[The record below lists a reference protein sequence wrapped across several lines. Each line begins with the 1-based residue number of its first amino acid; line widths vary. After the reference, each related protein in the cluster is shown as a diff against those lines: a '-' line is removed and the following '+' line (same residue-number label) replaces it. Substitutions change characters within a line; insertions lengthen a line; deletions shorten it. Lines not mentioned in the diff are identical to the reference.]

1 MRSKW
6 IPSYSLVM
14 FAGRAALAATL
25 ALVCSLLLGL
35 HEPHWAAWT
44 AVSVG
49 LPARGDGLLKS
60 LNRAIGTAIGAP
72 TGVLLAF
79 AAHGSEPLLVGL
91 LAAWLAVS
99 VYAGLSLRHY
109 RAYAAVLAGY
119 SAVIIA
125 MSLTDQTGQLFEV
138 GRDRCAGIFIGI
150 ASTLLVLLLSRD
162 VQSGHASRRI
172 RRAIATA
179 CTWSADRL
187 VGLPRA
193 WAADGTGPQR
203 LRSQLS
209 DILAL
214 DGAVHSAVAES
225 PALWARA
232 GRLHKIVPAL
242 LDLLVVSRSVERNFE
257 EAAATNNP
265 ISEEVEVVVVKA
277 SVLLTSI
284 AVALTDDPAHDIEK
298 LPGFRLQAQALR
310 GMLVSIQARN
320 AIERRRIDLVSA
332 LLGATETALRTY
344 AALTG
349 EQGGVDTESYPP
361 PVYALDHSY
370 AIAAALRAG
379 FALLLAG
386 AIWIATGWQ
395 GGPLFV
401 AFTAIAIALFAIR
414 PDPRDTGRH
423 FLASGAVGAGAAF
436 LFYATVSPHLPHA
449 IGVSLAEG
457 GIVFLGI
464 VVASALSNAFWA
476 SGFCLVFLV
485 VSDPESIAHTTTA
498 AISAHALG
506 VLAGSALA
514 ALAFHL
520 VPSRR
525 LEQQWRKQR
534 LKRIADAIRA
544 LIASPVAQQ
553 TVEMRHAWQC
563 RSIDTLVRLALPAAS
578 VKEVDE
584 CMAWIEIGGE
594 LLKLKEASRVEPLP
608 LSARKSIDDLLT
620 DLQSLELQSWHVR
633 LIVADAEL
641 RDEKLAGNQHVLGT
655 RAVVLE
661 LASLIQRIAA
671 AESCANGAEYQLKSR
686 SNTVWQ

>member
-14 FAGRAALAATL
+14 FAGRVALAATL
-25 ALVCSLLLGL
+25 ALLCSLLLGL

-72 TGVLLAF
+72 TGVLLTF
-79 AAHGSEPLLVGL
+79 AAQGSEPLLVGL

-109 RAYAAVLAGY
+109 RAYAAVLTGY

-125 MSLTDQTGQLFEV
+125 MSLTGEAGQLFEV

-150 ASTLLVLLLSRD
+150 ASALLVLLLSRD

-179 CTWSADRL
+179 CTWAADRL
-187 VGLPRA
+187 AGLPRA
-193 WAADGTGPQR
+193 WASDGTGPQR
-203 LRSQLS
+203 LRNQLS
-209 DILAL
+209 DILTL

-232 GRLHKIVPAL
+232 GRLHKVVPAL
-242 LDLLVVSRSVERNFE
+242 LDLLVVSRSVERNFN
-257 EAAATNNP
+257 EAAASNNP
-265 ISEEVEVVVVKA
+265 ISEEVESAVATA
-277 SVLLTSI
+277 SALLTSI
-284 AVALTDDPAHDIEK
+284 AGALHDDPARDIEK
-298 LPGFRLQAQALR
+298 LPGFRRQAQALR
-310 GMLVSIQARN
+310 GMLVSIQAQN

-332 LLGATETALRTY
+332 LLGATETALRSY

-349 EQGGVDTESYPP
+349 ERGGVDTDGYPT
-361 PVYALDHSY
+361 PVYALDVSY
-370 AIAAALRAG
+370 AIAAGLRAG

-386 AIWIATGWQ
+386 AIWIGTGWQ

-423 FLASGAVGAGAAF
+423 FLASGAAGAGAAF
-436 LFYATVSPHLPHA
+436 LFYATASPLLPHA
-449 IGVSLAEG
+449 MGVSLAEG

-464 VVASALSNAFWA
+464 VIASLLSKTFWA

-485 VSDPESIAHTTTA
+485 VSDPETIAHTTTV

-525 LEQQWRKQR
+525 LEHQWRKQR
-534 LKRIADAIRA
+534 LRRIAGAIRA
-544 LIASPVAQQ
+544 LTASPIPRQAA
-553 TVEMRHAWQC
+553 EMRLAWQC
-563 RSIDTLVRLALPAAS
+563 HSIDTLVRLALPAAS
-578 VKEVDE
+578 VKEVKE

-594 LLKLKEASRVEPLP
+594 VLKLKEASRAGLLP
-608 LSARKSIDDLLT
+608 LNARKTIDDLLT
-620 DLQSLELQSWHVR
+620 DLQSLELQSWHTR
-633 LIVADAEL
+633 LLVADAEL
-641 RDEKLAGNQHVLGT
+641 REDKLSGNQHVLGT

-661 LASLIQRIAA
+661 LVSLIEHIAT
-671 AESCANGAEYQLKSR
+671 AESCADGAEHQLKSR
-686 SNTVWQ
+686 SNAVWQ

>member
-1 MRSKW
+1 MRAKW
-6 IPSYSLVM
+6 LPSYNVVM

-25 ALVCSLLLGL
+25 ALLCSLLLGL

-49 LPARGDGLLKS
+49 LPVRGDGLLKS
-60 LNRAIGTAIGAP
+60 LNRAIGTTIGAP
-72 TGVLLAF
+72 TGVLLVF
-79 AAHGSEPLLVGL
+79 AAHGSQPLLVGL
-91 LAAWLAVS
+91 LAAWLTVS
-99 VYAGLSLRHY
+99 VYAGLSLRHF

-125 MSLTDQTGQLFEV
+125 MSLTNETGRLFEV
-138 GRDRCAGIFIGI
+138 GRDRCAGVFIGI
-150 ASTLLVLLLSRD
+150 ASSLLLLLLSRD

-172 RRAIATA
+172 RGAIASA
-179 CTWSADRL
+179 CIWAADRL

-193 WAADGTGPQR
+193 PAADGSGPQR
-203 LRSQLS
+203 LRKQLG

-225 PALWARA
+225 PALWARS
-232 GRLHKIVPAL
+232 GRLHKVVPAL

-257 EAAATNNP
+257 EAAAGNNP
-265 ISEEVEVVVVKA
+265 ISEHVDAAVAQA
-277 SVLLTSI
+277 SGLLSSI
-284 AVALTDDPAHDIEK
+284 AEALRDDPARELEK
-298 LPGFRLQAQALR
+298 LAGFRRQARALR
-310 GMLVSIQARN
+310 SVLVSIQARN
-320 AIERRRIDLVSA
+320 AIERRRVDLVSA

-349 EQGGVDTESYPP
+349 ERGGGGTESYPA
-361 PVYALDHSY
+361 PVYASDRSY

-401 AFTAIAIALFAIR
+401 AFTAIAISLFAIR
-414 PDPRDTGRH
+414 PDPRDTGLH
-423 FLASGAVGAGAAF
+423 FLASGAVGAAAAL
-436 LFYATVSPHLPHA
+436 LFYVTVSAQLPHA

-457 GIVFLGI
+457 GVVFLAI
-464 VVASALSNAFWA
+464 IVASVLSNAFWA

-485 VSDPESIAHTTTA
+485 VSDPQSMAHTTTA
-498 AISAHALG
+498 AISEHALG

-525 LEQQWRKQR
+525 REHHWRKQR
-534 LKRIADAIRA
+534 LQLIADTIRV
-544 LIASPVAQQ
+544 LIASPATRQ
-553 TVEMRHAWQC
+553 TAEMRYVWQC

-578 VKEVDE
+578 LKEVDE
-584 CMAWIEIGGE
+584 CMAWIEIGAE
-594 LLKLKEASRVEPLP
+594 LLKLKEASRTELLP
-608 LSARKSIDDLLT
+608 LNARKWIGDLLT
-620 DLQSLELQSWHVR
+620 DLQSLQPQSWHAR
-633 LIVADAEL
+633 LMKLAAEL
-641 RDEKLAGNQHVLGT
+641 RDEKLPANQHLLKT

-661 LASLIQRIAA
+661 IASLLQRIAGA
-671 AESCANGAEYQLKSR
+671 QGCAGGAE
-686 SNTVWQ
+686 